1 MSENQNIEWKE
12 SWRDEYLKWICG
24 FANAAGGKIY
34 IGTDDN
40 GKVVGVAD
48 AKKLLE
54 DIPNKVRDVLGI
66 MVDVNLLEDNG
77 MQYIEIDV
85 PPYSNPINYKG
96 QYHYR
101 SGSTKQELKG
111 AALNRFIM
119 QKTGRHW
126 DEFPIER
133 AKAEDLSESALN
145 RFRKEAAR
153 SGRVDEGVLNDTT
166 GNLLQDLRLID
177 DAGHL
182 NRAAVLLFH
191 PDPERYVFGAYI
203 KIGFF
208 RDDKG
213 NLEFQDEIHGALMEQ
228 VDKAMNLIKTKYLI
242 YRISYEGISRRET
255 PQFPVEAVRE
265 SLMNAIAHKDYASG
279 VPIQISVF
287 PDHITFW
294 NSGQLP
300 ENWTTDRL
308 FESHPSA
315 PYNPIIANAFFR
327 SGDIES
333 WGRGYKRILE
343 AVSAYR
349 LLPPKL
355 EMISGL
361 MITYYTDVR
370 SQLLAQ
376 RVDEKYISVIE
387 YAAKNGRITN
397 SDVQHILGVSKP
409 TASRILQQMNDWL
422 EMQGK
427 VGKGTYYV
435 PKWLTNVSQV

>member
-1 MSENQNIEWKE
+1 M
-12 SWRDEYLKWICG
+12 
-24 FANAAGGKIY
+24 
-34 IGTDDN
+34 
-40 GKVVGVAD
+40 
-48 AKKLLE
+48 
-54 DIPNKVRDVLGI
+54 
-66 MVDVNLLEDNG
+66 
-77 MQYIEIDV
+77 
-85 PPYSNPINYKG
+85 
-96 QYHYR
+96 
-101 SGSTKQELKG
+101 
-111 AALNRFIM
+111 
-119 QKTGRHW
+119 
-126 DEFPIER
+126 
-133 AKAEDLSESALN
+133 SESALN

-166 GNLLQDLRLID
+166 GHLLQDLRLID

-191 PDPERYVFGAYI
+191 SDPERYVFGAYI

-213 NLEFQDEIHGALMEQ
+213 NLEFQDEVHGALMEQ
-228 VDKAMNLIKTKYLI
+228 VDKAMDLIKTKYLI

-255 PQFPVEAVRE
+255 PQFPVEAIRE

-300 ENWTTDRL
+300 EDWTTDKL

-343 AVSAYR
+343 AVSAYK

-376 RVDEKYISVIE
+376 RVDERHIPVLE
-387 YAAKNGRITN
+387 YAAKNGRVTN

-409 TASRILQQMNDWL
+409 TASRILQQMNGWL

-435 PKWLTNVSQV
+435 PKWLINVSQV

>member
-1 MSENQNIEWKE
+1 MNENQNIEWKE
-12 SWRDEYLKWICG
+12 SWRDDYLKWICG

-34 IGTDDN
+34 IGMNDS
-40 GKVVGVAD
+40 GQVVGVAD

-66 MVDVNLLEDNG
+66 IVDVNLLDKDGLE
-77 MQYIEIDV
+77 YVEIDV

-111 AALNRFIM
+111 AALNRFIL
-119 QKTGRHW
+119 QRTGRHW

-133 AKAEDLSESALN
+133 AKIEELSESALN

-153 SGRVDEGVLNDTT
+153 SGRVDEGVLKDKTEH
-166 GNLLQDLRLID
+166 LLHDLRLID
-177 DAGHL
+177 EDGHL
-182 NRAAVLLFH
+182 NRAALLLFH
-191 PDPERYVFGAYI
+191 PDPERFVFGAYI

-228 VDKAMNLIKTKYLI
+228 VDKAMDLIKSKYLI

-255 PQFPVEAVRE
+255 PQFPVEAIRE
-265 SLMNAIAHKDYASG
+265 SLMNAVAHKDYASA
-279 VPIQISVF
+279 VPVQISVF

-294 NSGQLP
+294 NAGQLP
-300 ENWTTDRL
+300 ENWTTERL
-308 FESHPSA
+308 FESHPSS
-315 PYNPIIANAFFR
+315 PYNPLIANTFFR

-343 AVSAYR
+343 AVSAYK

-376 RVDEKYISVIE
+376 RVDERYISVIE
-387 YAAKNGRITN
+387 YAAQNGSINNT
-397 SDVQHILGVSKP
+397 DVQKLLNVSKT
-409 TASRILQQMNDWL
+409 TAYRILSQLDNWL
-422 EMQGK
+422 EIQGTT
-427 VGKGTYYV
+427 GKGTHYII
-435 PKWLTNVSQV
+435 KGFTKSS

>member
-1 MSENQNIEWKE
+1 MNENQNIEWKE
-12 SWRDEYLKWICG
+12 SWRDDYLKWICG

-34 IGTDDN
+34 IGMNDS
-40 GKVVGVAD
+40 GQVVGVAD

-66 MVDVNLLEDNG
+66 IVDVNLLDKDGLE
-77 MQYIEIDV
+77 YVEIDV

-111 AALNRFIM
+111 AALNRFIL
-119 QKTGRHW
+119 QRTGRHW

-133 AKAEDLSESALN
+133 AKIEELSESALN

-153 SGRVDEGVLNDTT
+153 SGRVDEGVLKDKTEH
-166 GNLLQDLRLID
+166 LLHDLRLID
-177 DAGHL
+177 EDGHL
-182 NRAAVLLFH
+182 NRAALLLFH
-191 PDPERYVFGAYI
+191 PDPERFVFGAYI

-228 VDKAMNLIKTKYLI
+228 VDKAMDLIKSKYLI

-255 PQFPVEAVRE
+255 PQFPVEAIRE
-265 SLMNAIAHKDYASG
+265 SLMNAVAHKDYASA
-279 VPIQISVF
+279 VPVQISVF

-294 NSGQLP
+294 NAGQLP
-300 ENWTTDRL
+300 ENWT
-308 FESHPSA
+308 SS
-315 PYNPIIANAFFR
+315 PYNPLIANAFFR

-343 AVSAYR
+343 AVSAYK
-349 LLPPKL
+349 LLPPRL
-355 EMISGL
+355 EMLSGL
-361 MITYYTDVR
+361 MITYYTDIR

-376 RVDEKYISVIE
+376 RVDERYIPVIE
-387 YAAKNGRITN
+387 YAAKNGRVTN
-397 SDVQHILGVSKP
+397 SDVQEILGVSKP
-409 TASRILQQMNDWL
+409 TASRILQQMNGWL
-422 EMQGK
+422 DMQGK
-427 VGKGTYYV
+427 VGKGTYYT
-435 PKWLTNVSQV
+435 PKWLTNVSRI

>member
-12 SWRDEYLKWICG
+12 NWRDEYLKWICG

-40 GKVVGVAD
+40 GRVVGVAD

-66 MVDVNLLEDNG
+66 MVDVNLLEENG
-77 MQYIEIDV
+77 LQYIEIDV

-166 GNLLQDLRLID
+166 GHLLQDLRLID

-213 NLEFQDEIHGALMEQ
+213 NLEFQDEVHGALMEQ
-228 VDKAMNLIKTKYLI
+228 VDKAMDLIKTKY
-242 YRISYEGISRRET
+242 
-255 PQFPVEAVRE
+255 
-265 SLMNAIAHKDYASG
+265 H
-279 VPIQISVF
+279 
-287 PDHITFW
+287 
-294 NSGQLP
+294 
-300 ENWTTDRL
+300 
-308 FESHPSA
+308 
-315 PYNPIIANAFFR
+315 
-327 SGDIES
+327 
-333 WGRGYKRILE
+333 
-343 AVSAYR
+343 
-349 LLPPKL
+349 
-355 EMISGL
+355 
-361 MITYYTDVR
+361 
-370 SQLLAQ
+370 
-376 RVDEKYISVIE
+376 
-387 YAAKNGRITN
+387 
-397 SDVQHILGVSKP
+397 
-409 TASRILQQMNDWL
+409 
-422 EMQGK
+422 
-427 VGKGTYYV
+427 
-435 PKWLTNVSQV
+435 

>member
-1 MSENQNIEWKE
+1 MNENQNIEWKE

-24 FANAAGGKIY
+24 FANATGGKIY
-34 IGTDDN
+34 IGMNDN
-40 GKVVGVAD
+40 GQVVGVAD

-66 MVDVNLLEDNG
+66 IVDVNLLEKDG
-77 MQYIEIDV
+77 LEYVEIDV

-111 AALNRFIM
+111 AALNRFIL
-119 QKTGRHW
+119 QRTGRHW
-126 DEFPIER
+126 DEFSIER
-133 AKAEDLSESALN
+133 AKVEELSASALN

-153 SGRVDEGVLNDTT
+153 SGRVDEGVLNDKTEH
-166 GNLLQDLRLID
+166 LLHDLRLID
-177 DAGHL
+177 EDGHL
-182 NRAAVLLFH
+182 NRAALLLFH
-191 PDPERYVFGAYI
+191 PDPERFVFGAYI

-213 NLEFQDEIHGALMEQ
+213 NLEFQDEVHGSLMEQ
-228 VDKAMNLIKTKYLI
+228 VDKAMDLIKTKYLI

-255 PQFPVEAVRE
+255 PQFPLEAIRE
-265 SLMNAIAHKDYASG
+265 SLMNCVAHKDYASA

-294 NSGQLP
+294 NAGQLP
-300 ENWTTDRL
+300 ENWTTEKL
-308 FESHPSA
+308 FESHPSS
-315 PYNPIIANAFFR
+315 PYNPLIANAFFR

-343 AVSAYR
+343 AVSAYK
-349 LLPPKL
+349 LLPPRL
-355 EMISGL
+355 EMLSGL
-361 MITYYTDVR
+361 MITYYTDIR

-376 RVDEKYISVIE
+376 RVDERYISVVE
-387 YAAKNGRITN
+387 YAAKNGRVTN
-397 SDVQHILGVSKP
+397 SDVQNILGVSKP
-409 TASRILQQMNDWL
+409 TASRILQQMNGWL
-422 EMQGK
+422 DMQGK
-427 VGKGTYYV
+427 VGKGTYYT
-435 PKWLTNVSQV
+435 PK